1 MSHLFCEVLQLYD
14 GLVASNKETAKQYPD
29 YIMSLPFY
37 SYLPVLAGLIGGL
50 IGGYYYKKN
59 KRQKQQ

>member
-1 MSHLFCEVLQLYD
+1 
-14 GLVASNKETAKQYPD
+14 
-29 YIMSLPFY
+29 MSLPLY

-59 KRQKQQ
+59 KRKKHR

>member
-1 MSHLFCEVLQLYD
+1 
-14 GLVASNKETAKQYPD
+14 
-29 YIMSLPFY
+29 MSLPFY

-50 IGGYYYKKN
+50 IGGYYYKKI

>member
-1 MSHLFCEVLQLYD
+1 
-14 GLVASNKETAKQYPD
+14 
-29 YIMSLPFY
+29 MSLPLY

-59 KRQKQQ
+59 KRHKQQ